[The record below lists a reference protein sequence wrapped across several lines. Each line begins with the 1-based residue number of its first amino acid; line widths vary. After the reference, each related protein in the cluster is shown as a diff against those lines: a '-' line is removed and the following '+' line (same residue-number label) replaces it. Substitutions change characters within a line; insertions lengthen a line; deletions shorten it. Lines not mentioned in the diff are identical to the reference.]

1 MARNINDIYTL
12 INYIFSKQLGGFIT
26 VEEAMIALDAGQL
39 ELFEDEFK
47 AYSVNQTI
55 VDSILPFKVVQDF
68 TSTSGGV
75 VSFQSDYMHL
85 LAGAY
90 TTTNSTINPIRFVT
104 EGELPYYL
112 TNQLRPVLLN
122 SPCAVNIANGFQLF
136 PASAQTG
143 KYSYMKRPAT
153 PVLNYTYVSRVFT
166 YNPTGSVQLGFS
178 DAYVNNIVSRALKYI
193 SISLS
198 EQEVQ
203 QFAQSQTQSTM

>member
-90 TTTNSTINPIRFVT
+90 TTTSGTVNPIRFVT

-112 TNQLRPVLLN
+112 TNQLRPVLLS

-136 PASAQTG
+136 PSSAQTG

-153 PVLNYTYVSRVFT
+153 PILSYTLVSRVFT
-166 YNPTGSVQLGFS
+166 YNSGASTQLQFS
-178 DAYVNNIVSRALKYI
+178 DAYINNIISRALKYI
-193 SISLS
+193 GISLG
-198 EQEVQ
+198 EEEVQ
-203 QFAQSQTQSTM
+203 QFAQQQTQITS